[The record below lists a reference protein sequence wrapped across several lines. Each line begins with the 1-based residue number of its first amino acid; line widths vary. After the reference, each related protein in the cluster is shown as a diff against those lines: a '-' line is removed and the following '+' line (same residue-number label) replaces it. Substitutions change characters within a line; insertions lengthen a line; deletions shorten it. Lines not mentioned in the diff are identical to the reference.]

1 MIDAPESLRFTPSRA
16 DGLPDVHEVVVHP
29 DRIEVETEGR
39 WVTFA
44 FADIGRPQE
53 PAVCSLLKRLIA
65 RQPWPRLVAD
75 RDWFHPPKDRF
86 FLWYTD
92 PPMKTYMPEDETQDY
107 DTSYFARIRRVV
119 ESGGF
124 ATYDLG

>member
-1 MIDAPESLRFTPSRA
+1 MGEAQVPVQFTPSRSE
-16 DGLPDVHEVVVHP
+16 GLPDVGEVVVFP

-39 WVTFA
+39 WVKFA
-44 FADIGRPQE
+44 FADIARPQE
-53 PAVCSLLKRLIA
+53 PRAISLLKRVLGKT
-65 RQPWPRLVAD
+65 PWPLLVAD

-92 PPMKTYMPEDETQDY
+92 PPLKTCMPQDETQDY

-119 ESGGF
+119 QSGGF

>member
-1 MIDAPESLRFTPSRA
+1 MIEPPDSLRFMPSRA
-16 DGLPDVHEVVVHP
+16 EGLPDVQEVVVHP

-44 FADIGRPQE
+44 FADIARPQE
-53 PAVCSLLKRLIA
+53 FRAISLLKRMVGKP
-65 RQPWPRLVAD
+65 PWPHLVAD

-86 FLWYTD
+86 FLWYAD
-92 PPMKTYMPEDETQDY
+92 PPLTTYMPEDETLDY
-107 DTSYFARIRRVV
+107 DTSYFARIKRMV

>member
-1 MIDAPESLRFTPSRA
+1 MAKAHKPVRFTPSHA
-16 DGLPDVHEVVVHP
+16 EGLPDVGEVVVHP

-44 FADIGRPQE
+44 LADIARAQE
-53 PAVCSLLKRLIA
+53 PRALSLLKRMVGK
-65 RQPWPRLVAD
+65 PSWPPLVAD
-75 RDWFHPPKDRF
+75 RDWFHPARERF

-92 PPMKTYMPEDETQDY
+92 PPLKTCMPEDETRDY
-107 DTSYFARIRRVV
+107 DTSYFARIRWVV